1 MSKSALM
8 KTPTFDQDEK
18 AKAIVDVMAED
29 GYPNMTEEMRARK
42 AGLSLAEYRKYM
54 KNPAFLDWLAR
65 RLPQLY
71 KARLPELMN
80 KMFEQAMDGA
90 GRQQKMLLEV
100 MGILDTKQESKNP
113 NIIIINNIPN
123 PDDLA
128 KKADV
133 IDAEVSDAE

>member
-65 RLPQLY
+65 HLPQLY

-123 PDDLA
+123 PDDQT